1 MNKSYPKLDHLK
13 SIMSKMDAVIVA
25 FSGGVDSTFL
35 LKTAKDALGNN
46 VLAVTAESS
55 AQPTNELRETKKIA
69 AELEVEH
76 IFVQTNELEDKEFT
90 ANPTNRCYL
99 CKSKI
104 YSEVKKVADEKK
116 IEFIIE
122 GSNADDVN
130 DYRPGLTA
138 LEELGILSPLKQA
151 GLTKSEIR
159 KLSKSMGLPTWD
171 KPALACLASRI
182 PYGSEI
188 THEKL
193 RRIDKAESFLREN
206 GFKQVRV
213 RDHQE
218 IARIEIEK
226 ENLDKI
232 LENNFY
238 SIVVKKFKD
247 LGYSYVT
254 IDLEG
259 YRTGSMNINLD

>member
-1 MNKSYPKLDHLK
+1 MVNQKYKSLSNSLEKLG
-13 SIMSKMDAVIVA
+13 SVIVA

-35 LKTAKDALGNN
+35 LKAAKDALGDN
-46 VLAVTAESS
+46 VVAVTAESS
-55 AQPTNELRETKKIA
+55 AQLTAELNETKKIA
-69 AELEVEH
+69 AELDVEH

-90 ANPTNRCYL
+90 ANPANRCYL

-116 IEFIIE
+116 IKFIIE

-138 LEELGILSPLKQA
+138 LEELGILSPLKEA
-151 GLTKSEIR
+151 GLTKTEIR
-159 KLSKSMGLPTWD
+159 NLSKSMGLKTWD

-188 THEKL
+188 THNKL
-193 RRIDKAESFLREN
+193 RRIDEAESFLRGN

-226 ENLDKI
+226 ENLNKI
-232 LENNFY
+232 LDDSFY
-238 SIVVKKFKD
+238 PTVVKKFKE
-247 LGYSYVT
+247 LGYNYVT
-254 IDLEG
+254 VDLEG